1 MSNALAIAG
10 VTAVL
15 RDLLDSGLI
24 DHEVTDAMGQGVA
37 VSAVAPDTIRI
48 EGPDARPQLNIFLH
62 QATPNAA
69 LRNIDLPSRDRSG
82 QRLSNPPL
90 ALDLHYLVTAYGISD
105 LQAEVLLGYAMQ
117 LLHETPMLS
126 RDAIRT
132 ALNPPNAPVNGTL
145 LPAVYEALR
154 ASDLAEQYE
163 QIKITPAPM
172 NTEEMSKLW
181 SAIQAHYRPTAA
193 YQASVVLIEAT
204 QPARAPLPVLTRGP
218 REPSLIDPALDRER
232 GVLVRPDLMPAFPEI
247 EDITLPNAQVVVHLG
262 DTITLSG
269 HHLDGSNHT
278 LLLGLARLNIEQAV
292 TPAGSANANSVSFVL
307 PNQPANFPAGS
318 YLLALQLVRPGEPSP
333 RASNQLL
340 LKIAPQMTT
349 LTSPPQVFVRDGDGT
364 ATVTLTC
371 TPQLRPTQRAS
382 LILGN
387 REVIADDHPA
397 TTANL
402 SFTVLD
408 APIGVHFVRLRVD
421 GVDSQLVDRSV
432 SPPEFFDLRI
442 EIGP

>member
-24 DHEVTDAMGQGVA
+24 DHEVTDAMGQGVS

-48 EGPDARPQLNIFLH
+48 EGPDAKPQLNIFLH

-69 LRNIDLPSRDRSG
+69 LRNLGLPSRDRNG
-82 QRLSNPPL
+82 HRLSNPPL

-117 LLHETPMLS
+117 LLHETPVLS

-154 ASDLAEQYE
+154 ASDLAEQFE
-163 QIKITPAPM
+163 QIKVTPAPM

-193 YQASVVLIEAT
+193 YQVSVVLIEAT

-218 REPSLIDPALDRER
+218 REASLIDPTVDRER
-232 GVLVRPDLMPAFPEI
+232 GVVVRPDLPPAFPEI
-247 EDITLPNAQVVVHLG
+247 EDITLPNAQIVAHLG
-262 DTITLSG
+262 NTITLPG
-269 HHLDGSNHT
+269 HHLDGNNHT
-278 LLLGLARLNIEQAV
+278 LLLSLPRLNIEQAI
-292 TPAGSANANSVSFVL
+292 TPASSVNTGSLSFVL

-318 YLLALQLVRPGEPSP
+318 YLLAVQLVRPGEPAP
-333 RASNQLL
+333 RVSNQLL
-340 LKIAPQMTT
+340 LKIAPQISS
-349 LTSPPQVFVRDGDGT
+349 LTSPPQVFTRDADGT
-364 ATVTLTC
+364 ASVTLTC
-371 TPQLRPTQRAS
+371 TPQVRPTQRAS
-382 LILGN
+382 LLLGS
-387 REVIADDHPA
+387 REVIADDHPT

-408 APIGVHFVRLRVD
+408 APVGVHWARLRVD

-432 SPPEFFDLRI
+432 TPPEFFDHRI
-442 EIGP
+442 EIA

>member
-24 DHEVTDAMGQGVA
+24 DHEVTDAMGQGVT
-37 VSAVAPDTIRI
+37 VSAVAPDTVRI
-48 EGPDARPQLNIFLH
+48 EGPDAQPQLNIFLY
-62 QATPNAA
+62 QTTPNAA
-69 LRNIDLPSRDRSG
+69 LRNLDLPSRNRNG
-82 QRLSNPPL
+82 HRLSNPPL
-90 ALDLHYLVTAYGISD
+90 ALDLHYLVTAYGVSD

-132 ALNPPNAPVNGTL
+132 ALNPPNAPVDGDL

-154 ASDLAEQYE
+154 ASNLAEQYE

-193 YQASVVLIEAT
+193 YHVSVALIEAT
-204 QPARAPLPVLTRGP
+204 QPARGAALPVLTRGP
-218 REPSLIDPALDRER
+218 RVPSLIDPTVDHET
-232 GVLVRPDLMPAFPEI
+232 GVVVHPDLVPSFPEI
-247 EDITLPNAQVVVHLG
+247 EDITLPNQQVVVHLG
-262 DTITLSG
+262 DTITLTG

-278 LLLGLARLNIEQAV
+278 LLLNLPRLNVEQPVA
-292 TPAGSANANSVSFVL
+292 PASSASANSVSFVL
-307 PNQPANFPAGS
+307 DNQPAIFPAGH
-318 YLLALQLVRPGEPSP
+318 YLIALQLLRPGETAP
-333 RASNQLL
+333 RVSNELL
-340 LKIAPQMTT
+340 LKIAPQMTS
-349 LTSPPQVFVRDGDGT
+349 LTSPPQIFIRDGDGT

-371 TPQLRPTQRAS
+371 TPQVRPTQRVS
-382 LILGN
+382 LIIGN
-387 REVIADDHPA
+387 REVIADDHP
-397 TTANL
+397 TTTSNPA
-402 SFTVLD
+402 FTVLD
-408 APIGVHFVRLRVD
+408 APVGVHWVRLRVD

-432 SPPEFFDLRI
+432 SPPEFFDQRI
-442 EIGP
+442 EIA